1 MKKASRA
8 HSCSSSSRTSGSG
21 STTRLTDVGFP
32 GGATQKKN
40 RRRGLSLGHA
50 VEAFGKARRLA
61 PYRRRVAALPRAS

>member
-21 STTRLTDVGFP
+21 STTRLTDVGFRRCHP
-32 GGATQKKN
+32 EKN